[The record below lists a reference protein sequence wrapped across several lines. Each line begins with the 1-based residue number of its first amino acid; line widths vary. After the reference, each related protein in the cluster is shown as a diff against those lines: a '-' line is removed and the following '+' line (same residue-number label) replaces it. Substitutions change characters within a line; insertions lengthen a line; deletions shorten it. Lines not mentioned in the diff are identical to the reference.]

1 MALGAVALV
10 VIESL
15 LLLGIGERTAWKLY
29 LLGMLHAVIIAAFL
43 GAVTSTFIAH
53 DREAIFQLRGAWGE
67 ENTRDQLR
75 KAQHKKLIWGWV
87 DSVAVAFGDIDHL
100 VVTRSGGLLA
110 IDSKWR
116 SHSDGAGR
124 DAMVQSA
131 QRCKV
136 RAEGVIR
143 SLRKPEQTRRG
154 GAASPR
160 PLRPVV
166 VVWGALQDDIAQGTM
181 LDGVEFVGGRQ
192 LVSWLR
198 GLDGNKVEQDE
209 AKDLIERLEAFRATA
224 WPTATRR

>member
-1 MALGAVALV
+1 M
-10 VIESL
+10 
-15 LLLGIGERTAWKLY
+15 
-29 LLGMLHAVIIAAFL
+29 
-43 GAVTSTFIAH
+43 
-53 DREAIFQLRGAWGE
+53 RGAWGE

-75 KAQHKKLIWGWV
+75 RAQHKKLIWGWV
-87 DSVAVAFGDIDHL
+87 DSVAVEFGDIDHL

-160 PLRPVV
+160 PVRPVV
-166 VVWGALQDDIAQGTM
+166 VLWGALHYDIAQGMIWTGSSSRATTADP
-181 LDGVEFVGGRQ
+181 L
-192 LVSWLR
+192 LR
-198 GLDGNKVEQDE
+198 GLDGHRVEQDE
-209 AKDLIERLEAFRATA
+209 SEGLHRTPRGLRSNRVADGDAASSERSLQRRAT
-224 WPTATRR
+224 PGHPPLRR